1 MRGNNGDT
9 GELRREIKVLV
20 VDEHPTMR
28 LGASHAIE
36 AEESMLVVGEAGDAE
51 EALRLVAEARPDV
64 IVMDLALGDEGGGAE
79 LLRRLKS
86 LPDAPG
92 AVVHTARNSKE
103 DMFTSRL
110 AGADSFV
117 YKGEEPVR
125 LIEAVKETHSGRRV
139 WFLGEERRELHP
151 PTASDDADDPRLTRR
166 EKEVFHILLGRY
178 TNDEIAQELSISL
191 QTTKNHVSS
200 VLRKFGAQ
208 SRSGLFLQRR
218 WSRMRPGNGSR

>member
-1 MRGNNGDT
+1 
-9 GELRREIKVLV
+9 
-20 VDEHPTMR
+20 
-28 LGASHAIE
+28 
-36 AEESMLVVGEAGDAE
+36 MLVVGEAGDAE

-125 LIEAVKETHSGRRV
+125 LIEAVKETYSGRRV
-139 WFLGEERRELHP
+139 WFLGEERQDLPARSDVGGPSLTQRE
-151 PTASDDADDPRLTRR
+151 
-166 EKEVFHILLGRY
+166 EEVFYLLLRRY
-178 TNDEIAQELSISL
+178 TNAEIAEELSIGL

-200 VLRKFGAQ
+200 VLRKLGAE
-208 SRSGLFLQRR
+208 RR
-218 WSRMRPGNGSR
+218 TDLL

>member
-125 LIEAVKETHSGRRV
+125 LIEAVKETYSGRRV
-139 WFLGEERRELHP
+139 WFLGEERQDLPARSDVDGPSLTQRE
-151 PTASDDADDPRLTRR
+151 
-166 EKEVFHILLGRY
+166 EEVFYLLLRRY
-178 TNDEIAQELSISL
+178 TNAEIAEELSIGL

-200 VLRKFGAQ
+200 VLRKLGAE
-208 SRSGLFLQRR
+208 RR
-218 WSRMRPGNGSR
+218 TDLL

>member
-125 LIEAVKETHSGRRV
+125 LIEAVKETYSGRRV
-139 WFLGEERRELHP
+139 WFLGEERQDLPARSDVGGPSLTQRE
-151 PTASDDADDPRLTRR
+151 
-166 EKEVFHILLGRY
+166 EEVFYLLLRRY
-178 TNDEIAQELSISL
+178 TNAEIAEELSIGL

-200 VLRKFGAQ
+200 VLRKLGAE
-208 SRSGLFLQRR
+208 RR
-218 WSRMRPGNGSR
+218 TDLL